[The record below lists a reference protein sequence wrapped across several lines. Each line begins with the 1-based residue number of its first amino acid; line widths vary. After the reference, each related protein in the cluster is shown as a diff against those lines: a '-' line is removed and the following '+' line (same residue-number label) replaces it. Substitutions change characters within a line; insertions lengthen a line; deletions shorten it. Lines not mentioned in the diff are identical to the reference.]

1 MASTTPGYF
10 YHSLIKKAIQIFG
23 SRFNDIQIKRVNA
36 DDSIEQTLSVP
47 IQYGPMQK
55 YLARIQGDK
64 DNKRNVNA
72 IFPRMAFE
80 ITGWQ
85 RDAQRKINPTE
96 KTTYGTGGVTSFVP
110 VPYDIQFQ
118 LNIISINA
126 EDGLKI
132 VEQILPYF
140 NPQLGLSAKLID
152 GYDKI
157 FNIPLVL
164 DSVNMTDTY
173 EGEFTTRRAIIW
185 QLDFTLKYF
194 FVGPVSTPG
203 VIKFVKINTYAT
215 PEMDEID
222 QYFTMQP
229 GLTAN
234 GTPTTSIDD
243 TVAYTLI
250 NEDDD
255 YGFIFQSVDV

>member
-1 MASTTPGYF
+1 MASTSPGYF

-23 SRFNDIQIKRVNA
+23 SRFNDIQIKRMNT
-36 DDSIEQTLSVP
+36 DDTVEQTLSVP
-47 IQYGPMQK
+47 IQYGPIQK
-55 YLARIQGDK
+55 YLARIQGDR

-80 ITGWQ
+80 ITGFQ
-85 RDAQRKINPTE
+85 RDALRKINPTE
-96 KTTYGTGGVTSFVP
+96 KLNYGVNSGYVP

-118 LNIISINA
+118 LNVVSINA

-132 VEQILPYF
+132 VEQIIPYF
-140 NPQLGLSAKLID
+140 NPQLGLSAKLMD
-152 GYDKI
+152 GYDKV

-173 EGEFTTRRAIIW
+173 EGDFMSRRAIIW
-185 QLDFTLKYF
+185 QLDFTLKYYF
-194 FVGPVSTPG
+194 IGPVTESKL
-203 VIKFVKINTYAT
+203 IKFVKVNTYST

-222 QYFTMQP
+222 EFYTAQP

-234 GTPTTSIDD
+234 GQPTTDINE

-255 YGFIFQSVDV
+255 YGFIFQRNPE